1 MEDTFTRNFYYL
13 DISEILSMFA
23 HGEFT
28 EMILQ
33 NVCDNFLVSGFDVP
47 DQKSFAEIINPFFN

>member
-28 EMILQ
+28 EMILA
-33 NVCDNFLVSGFDVP
+33 
-47 DQKSFAEIINPFFN
+47 KMFATIS